1 MFTLENRLQ
10 GLRAWRL
17 ICITELVLATF
28 SCDGEW
34 HLGKVTDLIL
44 QCFSS
49 SSRDQ
54 ATVRSCCISDMNKAV
69 LWKSLNQIWLVAESG
84 AQLCPCHVCLP
95 VATWGLCKREPLPPS
110 QEVVA
115 VSANL
120 CLLKKKL
127 PLKGYLSSS
136 AAECFLM
143 EEEKIHHG
151 ACAAL
156 GCVVLLFLDWTWG
169 LMEWA
174 CQAKEVRRELVTGS
188 ARHAASLIA
197 LYHMQI
203 GALTLKI
210 NPSPFNKHSGCLKYW
225 LLVKMWGKKKN
236 RGQTQTFCWFYQHG
250 STKVTHSWLQG
261 TQTLV
266 LGLPSLNCASACWS
280 WPRADSAL

>member
-120 CLLKKKL
+120 CLLKKKVTSQRL
-127 PLKGYLSSS
+127 PELKCSW
-136 AAECFLM
+136 
-143 EEEKIHHG
+143 
-151 ACAAL
+151 
-156 GCVVLLFLDWTWG
+156 VLLNGRGKDSSW
-169 LMEWA
+169 
-174 CQAKEVRRELVTGS
+174 
-188 ARHAASLIA
+188 
-197 LYHMQI
+197 
-203 GALTLKI
+203 
-210 NPSPFNKHSGCLKYW
+210 CL
-225 LLVKMWGKKKN
+225 
-236 RGQTQTFCWFYQHG
+236 C
-250 STKVTHSWLQG
+250 SSWLCCPALFGLNLGIDGMSLSGEGSKTG
-261 TQTLV
+261 TGYRISKACGLSNCTL
-266 LGLPSLNCASACWS
+266 SH
-280 WPRADSAL
+280 ADRSSDIKDQPIPL